1 MYIILCIYNVVY
13 DDKLYVYYYL
23 VFIRCFVHSL
33 HRSIYSSIFLRVC
46 QVISSY
52 SVQILC
58 CSQCRSH
65 INIGYGGT
73 PLTWCQRLR
82 RGFIDNL
89 LILKRF
95 LNSNGLSL
103 VLSILLFFV
112 AIVVLLRQHN
122 IVTPPPMP
130 FVSVKLPFISSVS
143 IAMSLMN
150 GIV

>member
-52 SVQILC
+52 SVQNLC
-58 CSQCRSH
+58 LNQTCKNH
-65 INIGYGGT
+65 ANIGYGGT
-73 PLTWCQRLR
+73 PLTWCLRLR

-95 LNSNGLSL
+95 LISNELSL
-103 VLSILLFFV
+103 TTYFLAFLRLLWCYYARTTLLPLPLCRLS
-112 AIVVLLRQHN
+112 A
-122 IVTPPPMP
+122 
-130 FVSVKLPFISSVS
+130 
-143 IAMSLMN
+143 
-150 GIV
+150 

>member
-65 INIGYGGT
+65 INIGFSGT
-73 PLTWCQRLR
+73 PLTWCHRLR

-95 LNSNGLSL
+95 LNSNELLL

-112 AIVVLLRQHN
+112 AIEHHN
-122 IVTPPPMP
+122 NLHHNSTPPPMP
-130 FVSVKLPFISSVS
+130 YTVYRIQ
-143 IAMSLMN
+143 
-150 GIV
+150 